1 MLFYSLFGPYGRR
14 LIDSSHQKTQAK
26 QIGKSETILT
36 KKIRKSKNHPRWLQK
51 FWQKPPQIPRD
62 SNEMV
67 SSPEFGDPADAN
79 VSTDISADAI
89 VRILTS
95 ALLSTDTTFF
105 LCSNWF

>member
-1 MLFYSLFGPYGRR
+1 MDLGISSSLISDDLFSAMTVVVF
-14 LIDSSHQKTQAK
+14 SSAIKKKA
-26 QIGKSETILT
+26 QIKLS
-36 KKIRKSKNHPRWLQK
+36 KI
-51 FWQKPPQIPRD
+51 

>member
-1 MLFYSLFGPYGRR
+1 
-14 LIDSSHQKTQAK
+14 
-26 QIGKSETILT
+26 
-36 KKIRKSKNHPRWLQK
+36 
-51 FWQKPPQIPRD
+51 
-62 SNEMV
+62 MV

-89 VRILTS
+89 VRILMS